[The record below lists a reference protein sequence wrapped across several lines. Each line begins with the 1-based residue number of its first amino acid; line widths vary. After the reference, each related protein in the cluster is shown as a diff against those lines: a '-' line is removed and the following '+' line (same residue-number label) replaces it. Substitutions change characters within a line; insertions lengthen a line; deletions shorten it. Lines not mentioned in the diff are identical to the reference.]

1 MVKAWLFEYHGGDW
15 YNPGRALVES
25 GYHSKDYE
33 GCYVLTLVKATQAG
47 ISFVKQSILMLP

>member
-15 YNPGRALVES
+15 YNPGGALVES
-25 GYHSKDYE
+25 GYSKDYE
-33 GCYVLTLVKATQAG
+33 GWYVLTLVKATQAG